1 MDLHWGLLVF
11 LFAEWG
17 GVNLHVYGEDV
28 PERASAIGHMN
39 HRSDI
44 DWVLGF
50 AYAWSRKSLGRMK
63 IVMKSE

>member
-1 MDLHWGLLVF
+1 MHWSLLVY

-17 GVNLHVYGEDV
+17 GVNLHVYGSDM
-28 PERASAIGHMN
+28 PNSGSAIGHMN

-50 AYAWSRKSLGRMK
+50 AYSFSVQALGRMK
-63 IVMKSE
+63 LIIKSE